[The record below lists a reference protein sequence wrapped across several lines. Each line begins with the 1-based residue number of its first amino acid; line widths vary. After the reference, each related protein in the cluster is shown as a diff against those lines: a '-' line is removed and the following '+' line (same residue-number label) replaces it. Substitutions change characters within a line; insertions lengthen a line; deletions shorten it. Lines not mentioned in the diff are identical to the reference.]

1 MKTLISKKLKWYRS
15 DDVQFRMVFT
25 PYTQESYLNELNG
38 RKDIPVVLNW
48 MKYATFMS
56 NSFDTVAFPHL
67 LDRRIYDVLSNF
79 STNVTMN
86 IEQFKQAL
94 FNAIKNYFFDIYSSM
109 NYMYLTTIMSS
120 EDHSGIIK
128 AVEKQKTKVNKN
140 NQLFFAHNILREYLG
155 VNIIKRDTACFDT
168 LNGTEVIL
176 EQKNGENVYLS
187 SFSGLSYDMVSKTIF
202 IPTYCYQAGRTVEVP
217 VNYID
222 YIPHTAN
229 ARTACAT
236 LNHNDLFFYTLF
248 NYGLQS
254 NIQND
259 KILPL
264 LNELKEKYR
273 LCLRDGMLSLFI
285 PEEVYPDFAKNDQAK
300 LIEVAKLLN
309 SYKEN

>member
-1 MKTLISKKLKWYRS
+1 
-15 DDVQFRMVFT
+15 MV
-25 PYTQESYLNELNG
+25 N
-38 RKDIPVVLNW
+38 
-48 MKYATFMS
+48 
-56 NSFDTVAFPHL
+56 
-67 LDRRIYDVLSNF
+67 
-79 STNVTMN
+79 
-86 IEQFKQAL
+86 
-94 FNAIKNYFFDIYSSM
+94 
-109 NYMYLTTIMSS
+109 
-120 EDHSGIIK
+120 
-128 AVEKQKTKVNKN
+128 
-140 NQLFFAHNILREYLG
+140 
-155 VNIIKRDTACFDT
+155 
-168 LNGTEVIL
+168 
-176 EQKNGENVYLS
+176 
-187 SFSGLSYDMVSKTIF
+187 KTIF

-236 LNHNDLFFYTLF
+236 LNRNDLFFYTLF